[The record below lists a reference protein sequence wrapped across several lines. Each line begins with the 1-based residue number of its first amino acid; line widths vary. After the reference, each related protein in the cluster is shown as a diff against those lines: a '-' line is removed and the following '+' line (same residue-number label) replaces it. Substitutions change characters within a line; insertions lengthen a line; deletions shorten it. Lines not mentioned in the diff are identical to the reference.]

1 MTQLAVPY
9 ISQIEEGRPNND
21 CGPACALM
29 VARAYGWAQDTTIDD
44 LYRWHNLPDTGLAV
58 STIMNVLDGLFVPCH
73 RETASLGRLRAL
85 LDEGHPAILLVD
97 YAPVMKA
104 GLHQFAIK
112 GGHFVVATGHGPGY
126 VTVHDP
132 YQTDARGAH
141 VRWPEAVLDAAWRPH
156 GQYNYTLIAPDEPL
170 GSEKGDAMADVV
182 KARAAI
188 EAAHSKL
195 VEALEAL
202 EGDAP
207 TPPPGPVL
215 EVYNT
220 GRDSLRVRSAPN
232 GTVIGGLRPG
242 QRVRELE
249 RRDGWVRHDAG
260 GWSSAAYLRPT

>member
-1 MTQLAVPY
+1 MTLPVPY
-9 ISQIEEGRPNND
+9 ISQVDEGRPIND

-29 VARAYGWAQDTTIDD
+29 VARAYGHALGTSIDD

-73 RETASLGRLRAL
+73 RETAGLARLRAL

-97 YAPVMKA
+97 YAPVMA
-104 GLHQFAIK
+104 ANLHQFAIK

-141 VRWPEAVLDAAWRPH
+141 VRWPEAVLDAAWCPH
-156 GQYNYTLIAPDEPL
+156 GQYNYTAIVPDEPL
-170 GSEKGDAMADVV
+170 GSEEGDVMADIEKARVKIEEAHAALTAAMA
-182 KARAAI
+182 
-188 EAAHSKL
+188 
-195 VEALEAL
+195 AL
-202 EGDAP
+202 EGGAP
-207 TPPPGPVL
+207 APPAGPLL
-215 EVYNT
+215 EVFNT
-220 GRDSLRVRSAPN
+220 GGDSLRVRSAPN